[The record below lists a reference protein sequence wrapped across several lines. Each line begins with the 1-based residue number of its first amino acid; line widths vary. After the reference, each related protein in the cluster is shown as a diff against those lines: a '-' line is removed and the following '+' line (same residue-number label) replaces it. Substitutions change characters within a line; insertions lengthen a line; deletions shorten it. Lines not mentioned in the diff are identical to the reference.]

1 MVDGYK
7 SDFSGYATKNDVLC
21 SDGRVIRKDAFADQD
36 GAIVP
41 LVFQH
46 DHTSPLSVIGK
57 ALLEN
62 RDDGVYAYGY
72 LNDTNAGKAARG
84 IIQHGDMMSL
94 SIAANK
100 VVQNGADVLHG
111 NIREVS
117 LVFAGANPEATIDNV
132 IRHSDDG
139 DSFEDPSAISANFL
153 CEIEHGEASGDP
165 SEVFDEES
173 LDSVLHSEDEWGP
186 RVDAAKESDKEEDNS
201 ESDDTDPQKIYDSL
215 TKEQKALV
223 NGLVGMALQEGK
235 GLKTDSDVKHSDDSD
250 DPTEIYESLNDSQK
264 DLVHGLVGLALKD
277 KENTVEQ
284 SADKGDEMNIFEH
297 NAQVNV
303 NDGSFEHSE
312 DYQSFM
318 QSEGVKGATDFTHAQ
333 ENFFKA
339 AQRDPSG
346 SLRKFMLQH
355 AQDYGIKNI
364 DVFFPDARAERTEP
378 DLFKRD
384 TDWVAGLLSG
394 VHKVPWTRIKSAYV
408 DLTPDEARAKG
419 FTLDRNNNHRKFD
432 EMITA
437 YKRQT
442 TPTTVYKKQ
451 KVDRDDVLDITEFSV
466 VNFLM
471 REMRIQLDE
480 EVARAIL
487 IGDGRDVSA
496 EDHIN
501 TTCIRPVVF
510 DDDLYVM
517 HSVGKA
523 DETRTALVDRIRQSK
538 VGYMGSGVL
547 TAFVSP
553 TLHASFAVQRDQMGR
568 RMYDSDTALAFE
580 LGVQKIVEV
589 PLLENFKLKNN
600 NILQAIV
607 IDPRDITVGTDRGG
621 DVTSFNDF
629 DIDYNQYRYLIETR
643 MSAALTKPKSA
654 IVIEA
659 APKA

>member
-1 MVDGYK
+1 MADGFK

-21 SDGRVIRKDAFADQD
+21 SDGRVIRKNAFADQD
-36 GAIVP
+36 GTVVP

-72 LNDTNAGKAARG
+72 LNDTDAGKAARG

-100 VVQNGADVLHG
+100 VVQEGADVLHG
-111 NIREVS
+111 KIREVS
-117 LVFAGANPEATIDNV
+117 LVFSGANPEATIDNV

-139 DSFEDPSAISANFL
+139 DSFEDPSSISAIFP
-153 CEIEHGEASGDP
+153 CEIEQGDESGDP
-165 SEVFDEES
+165 SEVFSEDS
-173 LDSVLHSEDEWGP
+173 LNEVLHADENVEKHKKEDEPASDGS
-186 RVDAAKESDKEEDNS
+186 AKQTAKSKETDSDNSDS
-201 ESDDTDPQKIYDSL
+201 ESDDEDPQKVYDSL
-215 TKEQKALV
+215 NDKQKALV
-223 NGLVGMALQEGK
+223 EGLVGMALNEGK
-235 GLKTDSDVKHSDDSD
+235 TTSAKTEGEQSNK
-250 DPTEIYESLNDSQK
+250 QQ
-264 DLVHGLVGLALKD
+264 
-277 KENTVEQ
+277 TVEQ
-284 SADKGDEMNIFEH
+284 SADEGDEMNIFEH
-297 NAQVNV
+297 NVTEGAT
-303 NDGSFEHSE
+303 SFEHSD

-318 QSEGVKGATDFTHAQ
+318 HSEGVKGATDFTHAQ
-333 ENFFKA
+333 ENFFRA

-346 SLRKFMLQH
+346 SLQKFVLQH

-378 DLFKRD
+378 DLYKRD
-384 TDWVAGLLSG
+384 TEWVAGLLNG

-408 DLTPDEARAKG
+408 DLTRDEARAKG

-442 TPTTVYKKQ
+442 TPTTIYKKQ

-501 TTCIRPVVF
+501 TECIRPVVS

-523 DETRTALVDRIRQSK
+523 DETQTALVDRIRQSK

-547 TAFVSP
+547 TAYVSP
-553 TLHASFAVQRDQMGR
+553 TLHAGFAVQRDQMGR
-568 RMYDSDTALAFE
+568 RMYDSDAALAFE

-589 PLLENFKLKNN
+589 PLLENFKLENN
-600 NILQAIV
+600 NILQAII

-629 DIDYNQYRYLIETR
+629 DIDYNQYKYMIETR

>member
-1 MVDGYK
+1 MADGFK

-21 SDGRVIRKDAFADQD
+21 SDGRVIRKNAFADQD
-36 GAIVP
+36 GTVVP

-72 LNDTNAGKAARG
+72 LNDTDAGKAARG

-100 VVQNGADVLHG
+100 VVQEGADVLHG
-111 NIREVS
+111 KIREVS

-139 DSFEDPSAISANFL
+139 DSFEDPSSISANFL
-153 CEIEHGEASGDP
+153 CEIEQGDESGDP
-165 SEVFDEES
+165 SEVFSEDS
-173 LDSVLHSEDEWGP
+173 LNEVLHADAKAEKHEKEDEPVSDGS
-186 RVDAAKESDKEEDNS
+186 AKQTAKSKETDSDNS
-201 ESDDTDPQKIYDSL
+201 DFESDDEDPQKVYDSL
-215 TKEQKALV
+215 NDKQKALV
-223 NGLVGMALQEGK
+223 EGLVGMALNEGK
-235 GLKTDSDVKHSDDSD
+235 TTSAKTEGEQSNK
-250 DPTEIYESLNDSQK
+250 QQ
-264 DLVHGLVGLALKD
+264 
-277 KENTVEQ
+277 TVEQ
-284 SADKGDEMNIFEH
+284 SADEGDEMNIFEH
-297 NAQVNV
+297 NAIE
-303 NDGSFEHSE
+303 GTTSFEHSD

-318 QSEGVKGATDFTHAQ
+318 HSEGVKGATDFAHAQ
-333 ENFFKA
+333 ENFFRA

-346 SLRKFMLQH
+346 SLQKFVLQH

-378 DLFKRD
+378 DLYKRD
-384 TDWVAGLLSG
+384 TEWVAGLLNG

-419 FTLDRNNNHRKFD
+419 YTLDRNNNHRKFD

-442 TPTTVYKKQ
+442 TPTTIYKKQ

-496 EDHIN
+496 DDHIN
-501 TTCIRPVVF
+501 TECVRPVVS

-523 DETRTALVDRIRQSK
+523 DETQTALVDRIRQSK

-547 TAFVSP
+547 TAYVSP

-568 RMYDSDTALAFE
+568 RLYDSDAALAFE

-600 NILQAIV
+600 NILQAII

-629 DIDYNQYRYLIETR
+629 DIDYNQYKYMIETR

-659 APKA
+659 APKE

>member
-1 MVDGYK
+1 MADGFK

-21 SDGRVIRKDAFADQD
+21 SDGRVIRKNAFADQD
-36 GAIVP
+36 GTVVP

-62 RDDGVYAYGY
+62 REDGVYAYGY
-72 LNDTNAGKAARG
+72 LNDTDAGKAARG

-100 VVQNGADVLHG
+100 VIQEGADVLHG
-111 NIREVS
+111 KIREVS

-139 DSFEDPSAISANFL
+139 DSFEDPSSISANFL
-153 CEIEHGEASGDP
+153 CEIEQGDESGDP
-165 SEVFDEES
+165 SEVFSEDS
-173 LDSVLHSEDEWGP
+173 LNEVLHADANAEKHKKEDEP
-186 RVDAAKESDKEEDNS
+186 ASDDSAKQTAKSEETDSDDSDS
-201 ESDDTDPQKIYDSL
+201 ESDDEDPQKVYDSL
-215 TKEQKALV
+215 NDKQKALV
-223 NGLVGMALQEGK
+223 EGLVGMALNEGK
-235 GLKTDSDVKHSDDSD
+235 TTSAKTEGEQSNK
-250 DPTEIYESLNDSQK
+250 QQ
-264 DLVHGLVGLALKD
+264 
-277 KENTVEQ
+277 TVEQ
-284 SADKGDEMNIFEH
+284 SADEGDEMNIFEH
-297 NAQVNV
+297 NATE
-303 NDGSFEHSE
+303 GATSFEHSD

-318 QSEGVKGATDFTHAQ
+318 HSEGVKGATDFAHAQ
-333 ENFFKA
+333 ENFFRA

-346 SLRKFMLQH
+346 SLQKFVLQH
-355 AQDYGIKNI
+355 AQNYGIENI

-378 DLFKRD
+378 DLYKRD
-384 TDWVAGLLSG
+384 TEWVASLLNG

-419 FTLDRNNNHRKFD
+419 FTLDRDNNHRKFD
-432 EMITA
+432 EMIKA

-442 TPTTVYKKQ
+442 TPTTIYKKQ

-487 IGDGRDVSA
+487 IGDGRDVSD

-501 TTCIRPVVF
+501 TECIHPVVS

-523 DETRTALVDRIRQSK
+523 DEPRPLW
-538 VGYMGSGVL
+538 L
-547 TAFVSP
+547 TVFVSP
-553 TLHASFAVQRDQMGR
+553 RSATWVLAS
-568 RMYDSDTALAFE
+568 
-580 LGVQKIVEV
+580 
-589 PLLENFKLKNN
+589 
-600 NILQAIV
+600 
-607 IDPRDITVGTDRGG
+607 
-621 DVTSFNDF
+621 
-629 DIDYNQYRYLIETR
+629 
-643 MSAALTKPKSA
+643 
-654 IVIEA
+654 
-659 APKA
+659 

>member
-1 MVDGYK
+1 MADGFK

-21 SDGRVIRKDAFADQD
+21 SDGRVIRKNAFADQD
-36 GAIVP
+36 GTVVP

-72 LNDTNAGKAARG
+72 LNDTDAGKAARG

-100 VVQNGADVLHG
+100 VVQEGADVLHG
-111 NIREVS
+111 KIREVS

-139 DSFEDPSAISANFL
+139 DSFEDPSSISANFL
-153 CEIEHGEASGDP
+153 CEIEQGDESGDP
-165 SEVFDEES
+165 SEVFSEDS
-173 LDSVLHSEDEWGP
+173 LNEVLHADANVEKHKKEDEP
-186 RVDAAKESDKEEDNS
+186 ASDDSAKQTAKSEETDSDNSDS
-201 ESDDTDPQKIYDSL
+201 ESDDEDPQKVYDSL
-215 TKEQKALV
+215 NDKQKALV
-223 NGLVGMALQEGK
+223 EGLVGMALNEGK
-235 GLKTDSDVKHSDDSD
+235 TTSAKTEGEQSNK
-250 DPTEIYESLNDSQK
+250 QQ
-264 DLVHGLVGLALKD
+264 
-277 KENTVEQ
+277 TVEQ
-284 SADKGDEMNIFEH
+284 SADEGDEMNIFEH
-297 NAQVNV
+297 NATE
-303 NDGSFEHSE
+303 GTTSFEHSD

-318 QSEGVKGATDFTHAQ
+318 HSEGVKGATDFAHAQ
-333 ENFFKA
+333 ENFFRA

-346 SLRKFMLQH
+346 SLQKFVLQH
-355 AQDYGIKNI
+355 AQDYGIEKI

-378 DLFKRD
+378 DLYKRD
-384 TDWVAGLLSG
+384 TEWVAGLLNG

-408 DLTPDEARAKG
+408 DLTPDMARAKG
-419 FTLDRNNNHRKFD
+419 FTLDRNKNHRKFD

-442 TPTTVYKKQ
+442 TPTTIYKKQ

-501 TTCIRPVVF
+501 TECIRPIVS

-517 HSVGKA
+517 HSVGKG
-523 DETRTALVDRIRQSK
+523 DETQTALVDRIRQSK

-568 RMYDSDTALAFE
+568 RLYDSDAALAFE

-589 PLLENFKLKNN
+589 PLLENFKLKD
-600 NILQAIV
+600 NIVQAI
-607 IDPRDITVGTDRGG
+607 IFDPRDITVGTDRGG

-629 DIDYNQYRYLIETR
+629 DIDYNQYKYLIETR

-659 APKA
+659 TPKL

>member
-1 MVDGYK
+1 MANSYK

-36 GAIVP
+36 GTIVP

-62 RDDGVYAYGY
+62 RDDGVYVYGY
-72 LNDTNAGKAARG
+72 LNDTSAGKAARG

-139 DSFEDPSAISANFL
+139 DSFEDPSSISANFM
-153 CEIEHGEASGDP
+153 CELEHGDESGDP

-173 LDSVLHSEDEWGP
+173 LDYLLHADDED
-186 RVDAAKESDKEEDNS
+186 
-201 ESDDTDPQKIYDSL
+201 SDDNDPQEVYDSL
-215 TKEQKALV
+215 NAEQKALV
-223 NGLVGMALQEGK
+223 DGLVGMALQEGQGSK
-235 GLKTDSDVKHSDDSD
+235 AGSDVKHSDDSD
-250 DPTEIYESLNDSQK
+250 DPTKIYESLNDSQK
-264 DLVHGLVGLALKD
+264 NLVQGLVGLAL

-284 SADKGDEMNIFEH
+284 SADKGDTMNIFEH
-297 NAQVNV
+297 NATVQ
-303 NDGSFEHSE
+303 DGSFEHSD
-312 DYQSFM
+312 DYQNFM
-318 QSEGVKGATDFTHAQ
+318 HSEGVKGATDFAHAQ

-346 SLRKFMLQH
+346 SLQKFVLQH

-378 DLFKRD
+378 DLYKRD
-384 TDWVAGLLSG
+384 TDWVAGLLNG

-408 DLTPDEARAKG
+408 DLTQDEARAKG

-442 TPTTVYKKQ
+442 TPTTIYKKQ

-501 TTCIRPVVF
+501 TECIRPVVS

-517 HSVGKA
+517 HSVGDKN
-523 DETRTALVDRIRQSK
+523 ENQTALIDRIRQSK

-547 TAFVSP
+547 TAYVSP
-553 TLHASFAVQRDQMGR
+553 TLHASFAVQRDQVGR
-568 RMYDSDTALAFE
+568 RMYDSDAALAFE

-600 NILQAIV
+600 NILQAI
-607 IDPRDITVGTDRGG
+607 ILDPRDITVGTDRGG
-621 DVTSFNDF
+621 DVTSFNNF
-629 DIDYNQYRYLIETR
+629 DIDFNQYKYLIETR

>member
-1 MVDGYK
+1 MADGFK

-21 SDGRVIRKDAFADQD
+21 SDGRVIRKNAFADQD
-36 GAIVP
+36 GTVVP

-62 RDDGVYAYGY
+62 REDGVYAYGY
-72 LNDTNAGKAARG
+72 LNDTDAGKAARG

-100 VVQNGADVLHG
+100 VIQEGADVLHG
-111 NIREVS
+111 KIREVS

-139 DSFEDPSAISANFL
+139 DSFEDPSSISANFL
-153 CEIEHGEASGDP
+153 CEIEQGDESGDP
-165 SEVFDEES
+165 SEVFSEDS
-173 LDSVLHSEDEWGP
+173 LNEVLHADANAEKHKKEDEP
-186 RVDAAKESDKEEDNS
+186 ASDDSAKQTAKSEETDSDNSDS
-201 ESDDTDPQKIYDSL
+201 ESDDEDPQKVYDSL
-215 TKEQKALV
+215 NDTQKALV
-223 NGLVGMALQEGK
+223 EGLVGMALNEGK
-235 GLKTDSDVKHSDDSD
+235 TTSAKTEGEQSNK
-250 DPTEIYESLNDSQK
+250 QQ
-264 DLVHGLVGLALKD
+264 
-277 KENTVEQ
+277 TVEQ
-284 SADKGDEMNIFEH
+284 SADEGDEMNIFEH
-297 NAQVNV
+297 NAIE
-303 NDGSFEHSE
+303 GTTSFEHSD

-318 QSEGVKGATDFTHAQ
+318 HSEGVKGATDFAHAQ
-333 ENFFKA
+333 ENFFRA

-346 SLRKFMLQH
+346 SLQKFVLQH
-355 AQDYGIKNI
+355 AQNYGIKNI

-378 DLFKRD
+378 DLYKRD
-384 TDWVAGLLSG
+384 TEWVAGLLNG

-442 TPTTVYKKQ
+442 TPTTIYKKQ

-501 TTCIRPVVF
+501 TECIRPIVS
-510 DDDLYVM
+510 DDALYVM

-523 DETRTALVDRIRQSK
+523 DETQTALVDRIRQSK

-568 RMYDSDTALAFE
+568 RLYDSDAALAFE
-580 LGVQKIVEV
+580 LGVQRIVEV
-589 PLLENFKLKNN
+589 PLLENFKLENK
-600 NILQAIV
+600 NILQAI
-607 IDPRDITVGTDRGG
+607 IFDPRDITVGTDRGG

-629 DIDYNQYRYLIETR
+629 DIDYNQYKYLIETR

-659 APKA
+659 TPKE

>member
-1 MVDGYK
+1 MANSYK

-36 GAIVP
+36 GTIVP

-72 LNDTNAGKAARG
+72 LNDTSAGKAARG

-139 DSFEDPSAISANFL
+139 DSFEDPSSISANFM
-153 CEIEHGEASGDP
+153 CELEHGDESGDP

-173 LDSVLHSEDEWGP
+173 LDYLLHADDED
-186 RVDAAKESDKEEDNS
+186 
-201 ESDDTDPQKIYDSL
+201 SDDNDPQEVYDSL
-215 TKEQKALV
+215 NAEQKALV
-223 NGLVGMALQEGK
+223 DGLVGMALQEGQGSK
-235 GLKTDSDVKHSDDSD
+235 AGSDVKHSDDSD
-250 DPTEIYESLNDSQK
+250 DPTKIYESLNDSQK
-264 DLVHGLVGLALKD
+264 NLVQGLVGFAL

-284 SADKGDEMNIFEH
+284 SADKGDTMNIFEH
-297 NAQVNV
+297 NATVQ
-303 NDGSFEHSE
+303 DGSFEHSD
-312 DYQSFM
+312 DYQNFM
-318 QSEGVKGATDFTHAQ
+318 HSEGVKGATDFAHAQ

-346 SLRKFMLQH
+346 SLQKFVLQH

-378 DLFKRD
+378 DLYKRD
-384 TDWVAGLLSG
+384 TDWVAGLLNG

-442 TPTTVYKKQ
+442 TPTTIYKKQ

-501 TTCIRPVVF
+501 TECIRPVVS

-517 HSVGKA
+517 HSVGDKN
-523 DETRTALVDRIRQSK
+523 ENQTALIDRIRQSK

-547 TAFVSP
+547 IAYVSP
-553 TLHASFAVQRDQMGR
+553 TLHASFAVQRDQVGR
-568 RMYDSDTALAFE
+568 RMYDSDAALAFE

-600 NILQAIV
+600 NILQAI
-607 IDPRDITVGTDRGG
+607 ILDPRDITVGTDRGG
-621 DVTSFNDF
+621 DVTSFNNF
-629 DIDYNQYRYLIETR
+629 DIDFNQYKYMIETR

-659 APKA
+659 APKV

>member
-1 MVDGYK
+1 MADGFK

-21 SDGRVIRKDAFADQD
+21 SDGRVIRKNAFADQD
-36 GAIVP
+36 GTVVP

-72 LNDTNAGKAARG
+72 LNDTDAGKAARG

-100 VVQNGADVLHG
+100 VVQEGADVLHG
-111 NIREVS
+111 KIREVS

-139 DSFEDPSAISANFL
+139 DSFEDPSSISANFL
-153 CEIEHGEASGDP
+153 CEIEQGDESGDP
-165 SEVFDEES
+165 SEVFSEDS
-173 LDSVLHSEDEWGP
+173 LNEVLHADANAEKHKKEDEPASDGS
-186 RVDAAKESDKEEDNS
+186 AKQTAKSKETDSDNS
-201 ESDDTDPQKIYDSL
+201 DAESDDEDPQKVYDSL
-215 TKEQKALV
+215 NDKQKALV
-223 NGLVGMALQEGK
+223 EGLVGMALNEGK
-235 GLKTDSDVKHSDDSD
+235 TTSAKTEGEQSNK
-250 DPTEIYESLNDSQK
+250 QQ
-264 DLVHGLVGLALKD
+264 
-277 KENTVEQ
+277 TVEQ
-284 SADKGDEMNIFEH
+284 SADEGDEMNIFEH
-297 NAQVNV
+297 NVTEGAT
-303 NDGSFEHSE
+303 SFEHSD

-318 QSEGVKGATDFTHAQ
+318 HSEGVKGATDFAHAQ
-333 ENFFKA
+333 ENFFRA

-346 SLRKFMLQH
+346 SLQKFVLQH
-355 AQDYGIKNI
+355 AQNYGIKNI

-378 DLFKRD
+378 DLYKRD
-384 TDWVAGLLSG
+384 TEWVAGLLNG

-442 TPTTVYKKQ
+442 TPTTIYKKQ

-487 IGDGRDVSA
+487 IGDGREVSA

-501 TTCIRPVVF
+501 TECIRPVVS
-510 DDDLYVM
+510 DDDLYVI

-523 DETRTALVDRIRQSK
+523 DETQTALVDRIRQSK

-547 TAFVSP
+547 TAFLSP

-568 RMYDSDTALAFE
+568 RLYDSDAALAFE

-589 PLLENFKLKNN
+589 PLLENFKLENH
-600 NILQAIV
+600 NILQAIIV
-607 IDPRDITVGTDRGG
+607 DPRDITVGTDRGG

-629 DIDYNQYRYLIETR
+629 DIDYNQYKYMIETR

>member
-1 MVDGYK
+1 MADGFK

-21 SDGRVIRKDAFADQD
+21 SDGRVIRKNAFADQD
-36 GAIVP
+36 GTVVP

-72 LNDTNAGKAARG
+72 LNDTDAGKAARG

-100 VVQNGADVLHG
+100 VVQEGADVLHG
-111 NIREVS
+111 KIREVS

-139 DSFEDPSAISANFL
+139 DLFEDPSSISANFL
-153 CEIEHGEASGDP
+153 CEIKQGDESGDP
-165 SEVFDEES
+165 SEVFSEDS
-173 LDSVLHSEDEWGP
+173 LNEVLHADEN
-186 RVDAAKESDKEEDNS
+186 VENSDS
-201 ESDDTDPQKIYDSL
+201 ESDDEDPQKVYDSL
-215 TKEQKALV
+215 NDKQKALV
-223 NGLVGMALQEGK
+223 KGLVGMALNEGK
-235 GLKTDSDVKHSDDSD
+235 TTSAKTEGEQSNK
-250 DPTEIYESLNDSQK
+250 QQ
-264 DLVHGLVGLALKD
+264 
-277 KENTVEQ
+277 TVEQ
-284 SADKGDEMNIFEH
+284 SADEGDEMNIFEH
-297 NAQVNV
+297 NATE
-303 NDGSFEHSE
+303 GATSFEHSD

-318 QSEGVKGATDFTHAQ
+318 HSEGVKGATDFAHAQ
-333 ENFFKA
+333 ENFFRA

-346 SLRKFMLQH
+346 SLQKFVLQH
-355 AQDYGIKNI
+355 AQNYGIKDI

-378 DLFKRD
+378 DLYKRD
-384 TDWVAGLLSG
+384 TEWVAGLLNG

-408 DLTPDEARAKG
+408 DLTPDAARAKG

-442 TPTTVYKKQ
+442 TPTTIYKKQ

-496 EDHIN
+496 EEHIN
-501 TTCIRPVVF
+501 TECIRPVVS

-523 DETRTALVDRIRQSK
+523 DETQTALVDRIRQSK

-568 RMYDSDTALAFE
+568 RLYDSDTALAFE

-589 PLLENFKLKNN
+589 PLLENFKLENGHT
-600 NILQAIV
+600 LQAI
-607 IDPRDITVGTDRGG
+607 IFDPRDITVGTDRGG

-629 DIDYNQYRYLIETR
+629 DIDYNQYKYLIETR

>member
-1 MVDGYK
+1 MADGFK

-21 SDGRVIRKDAFADQD
+21 SDGRVIRKNAFADQD
-36 GAIVP
+36 GTVVP

-62 RDDGVYAYGY
+62 REDGVYAYGY
-72 LNDTNAGKAARG
+72 LNDTDAGKAARG

-100 VVQNGADVLHG
+100 VIQEGADVLHG
-111 NIREVS
+111 KIREVS

-139 DSFEDPSAISANFL
+139 DSFEDPSSISANFL
-153 CEIEHGEASGDP
+153 CEIEQGDESGDP
-165 SEVFDEES
+165 SEVFSEDS
-173 LDSVLHSEDEWGP
+173 LNEVLHADANAEKHKKEDEP
-186 RVDAAKESDKEEDNS
+186 ASDDSAKQTAKSEETDSDNSDS
-201 ESDDTDPQKIYDSL
+201 ESDDEDPQKVYDSL
-215 TKEQKALV
+215 NDTQKALV
-223 NGLVGMALQEGK
+223 EGLVGMALNEGK
-235 GLKTDSDVKHSDDSD
+235 TTSAKTEGEQSNK
-250 DPTEIYESLNDSQK
+250 QQ
-264 DLVHGLVGLALKD
+264 
-277 KENTVEQ
+277 TVEQ
-284 SADKGDEMNIFEH
+284 SADEGDEMNIFEH
-297 NAQVNV
+297 NAIE
-303 NDGSFEHSE
+303 GTTSFEHSD

-318 QSEGVKGATDFTHAQ
+318 HSEGVKGATDFAHAQ
-333 ENFFKA
+333 ENFFRA

-346 SLRKFMLQH
+346 SLQKFVLQH
-355 AQDYGIKNI
+355 AQNYGIKNI

-378 DLFKRD
+378 DLYKRD
-384 TDWVAGLLSG
+384 TEWVAGLLNG

-442 TPTTVYKKQ
+442 TPTTIYKKQ

-501 TTCIRPVVF
+501 TECIRPIVS
-510 DDDLYVM
+510 DDALYVM

-523 DETRTALVDRIRQSK
+523 DETQTALVDRIRQSK

-568 RMYDSDTALAFE
+568 RLYDSDAALAFE
-580 LGVQKIVEV
+580 LGVQRIVEV
-589 PLLENFKLKNN
+589 PLLENFKLENK
-600 NILQAIV
+600 NILQAI
-607 IDPRDITVGTDRGG
+607 IFDPRDITVGTDRGG

-629 DIDYNQYRYLIETR
+629 DIDYNQYKYLIETR

-659 APKA
+659 TPKA

>member
-36 GAIVP
+36 GTIVP

-100 VVQNGADVLHG
+100 VVQEGADVLHG

-139 DSFEDPSAISANFL
+139 DSFEDPSSISANFL

-165 SEVFDEES
+165 SEIFDEES
-173 LDSVLHSEDEWGP
+173 LNSLLHADDEEDKG
-186 RVDAAKESDKEEDNS
+186 ADKEEDS
-201 ESDDTDPQKIYDSL
+201 SDSDDNDPQKVYESL
-215 TKEQKALV
+215 NKEQKALV
-223 NGLVGMALQEGK
+223 DGLVGMALQEGK
-235 GLKTDSDVKHSDDSD
+235 GSKTDSDVKHSEDSD
-250 DPTEIYESLNDSQK
+250 NPTEIYESLNDSQK
-264 DLVHGLVGLALKD
+264 NLVHGLVSFALND
-277 KENTVEQ
+277 KENTVEH
-284 SADKGDEMNIFEH
+284 STEKGDEMNIFEH
-297 NAQVNV
+297 NTTT

-312 DYQSFM
+312 DYQNFM
-318 QSEGVKGATDFTHAQ
+318 HSEGVKGATDFAHAQ
-333 ENFFKA
+333 ENFFRA
-339 AQRDPSG
+339 VQRDPSG
-346 SLRKFMLQH
+346 SFQKFVLQH

-378 DLFKRD
+378 DLYKRD
-384 TDWVAGLLSG
+384 TDWVAGLLNG

-408 DLTPDEARAKG
+408 DLTPDQARAKG
-419 FTLDRNNNHRKFD
+419 YTLDRDNNHRKFD

-442 TPTTVYKKQ
+442 TPTTIYKKQ

-466 VNFLM
+466 VNYLM

-501 TTCIRPVVF
+501 TECIRPVVS

-517 HSVGKA
+517 HSVGKSN
-523 DETRTALVDRIRQSK
+523 ETQTALVDRIRQSK

-547 TAFVSP
+547 TAYVSP

-568 RMYDSDTALAFE
+568 RLYDSDAALAFE

-589 PLLENFKLKNN
+589 PLLENFKLKNG
-600 NILQAIV
+600 NILQAII

-629 DIDYNQYRYLIETR
+629 DIDYNQYKYMIETR
-643 MSAALTKPKSA
+643 MSAALTKAKSA

>member
-1 MVDGYK
+1 MVDGFK

-21 SDGRVIRKDAFADQD
+21 SDGRVIRKNAFADQD
-36 GAIVP
+36 GTVVP

-100 VVQNGADVLHG
+100 VVQEGADVLHG

-139 DSFEDPSAISANFL
+139 DSFEDPSSISANFL
-153 CEIEHGEASGDP
+153 CEIEQGDESGDP
-165 SEVFDEES
+165 SEVFSEDS
-173 LDSVLHSEDEWGP
+173 LNEVLHADEN
-186 RVDAAKESDKEEDNS
+186 VDNSDS
-201 ESDDTDPQKIYDSL
+201 ESDDEDPQKVYDSL
-215 TKEQKALV
+215 NDKQKALV
-223 NGLVGMALQEGK
+223 EGLVGMALNEGK
-235 GLKTDSDVKHSDDSD
+235 TTSAKTEGEQSNK
-250 DPTEIYESLNDSQK
+250 QQ
-264 DLVHGLVGLALKD
+264 
-277 KENTVEQ
+277 TVEQ
-284 SADKGDEMNIFEH
+284 SADEGDEMNIFEH
-297 NAQVNV
+297 NATE
-303 NDGSFEHSE
+303 GATSFEHSD

-318 QSEGVKGATDFTHAQ
+318 HSEGVKGATDFAHAQ
-333 ENFFKA
+333 ENFFRA

-346 SLRKFMLQH
+346 SLQKFVLQH
-355 AQDYGIKNI
+355 AQNYGIKNI

-378 DLFKRD
+378 DLYKRD
-384 TDWVAGLLSG
+384 TEWVAGLLNG

-442 TPTTVYKKQ
+442 TPTTIYKKQ

-501 TTCIRPVVF
+501 TECIRPVVS

-523 DETRTALVDRIRQSK
+523 DETQTALVDRIRQSK

-568 RMYDSDTALAFE
+568 RLYDSDTALAFE

-589 PLLENFKLKNN
+589 PLLENFKLENKNT
-600 NILQAIV
+600 LQAI
-607 IDPRDITVGTDRGG
+607 IFDPRDITVGTDRGG

-629 DIDYNQYRYLIETR
+629 DIDYNQYKYLIETR

>member
-1 MVDGYK
+1 MADGFK

-36 GAIVP
+36 GTVVP

-72 LNDTNAGKAARG
+72 LNDTDAGKAARG

-100 VVQNGADVLHG
+100 VVQEGADVLHG
-111 NIREVS
+111 KIREVS

-139 DSFEDPSAISANFL
+139 DSFEDPSSISANFL
-153 CEIEHGEASGDP
+153 CEIEQGDESGDP
-165 SEVFDEES
+165 SEVFSEDS
-173 LDSVLHSEDEWGP
+173 LNEVLHADANAEKHEKEDEPVSDGS
-186 RVDAAKESDKEEDNS
+186 AKQTAKSKETDSDNSDS
-201 ESDDTDPQKIYDSL
+201 ESDDEDPQKVYDSL
-215 TKEQKALV
+215 NDKQKALV
-223 NGLVGMALQEGK
+223 EGLVGMALNEGK
-235 GLKTDSDVKHSDDSD
+235 TTSAKTEGEQSNK
-250 DPTEIYESLNDSQK
+250 QQ
-264 DLVHGLVGLALKD
+264 
-277 KENTVEQ
+277 TVEQ
-284 SADKGDEMNIFEH
+284 SADEGDEMNIFEH
-297 NAQVNV
+297 NATE
-303 NDGSFEHSE
+303 GATSFEHYD

-318 QSEGVKGATDFTHAQ
+318 HSEGVKGATDFAHAQ
-333 ENFFKA
+333 ENFFRA
-339 AQRDPSG
+339 AQRDSSG
-346 SLRKFMLQH
+346 SLQKFVLQH

-378 DLFKRD
+378 DLYKRD
-384 TDWVAGLLSG
+384 TEWVADLLNG

-408 DLTPDEARAKG
+408 DLTPEQARAKG
-419 FTLDRNNNHRKFD
+419 YTLDRNNNHRKFD

-442 TPTTVYKKQ
+442 TPTTIYKKQ
-451 KVDRDDVLDITEFSV
+451 KVDRDDVLDITAFSV

-501 TTCIRPVVF
+501 TECIRPVVS

-523 DETRTALVDRIRQSK
+523 DETQTALVDRIRQSK

-547 TAFVSP
+547 TAYVSP

-568 RMYDSDTALAFE
+568 RLYDSDAALAFE
-580 LGVQKIVEV
+580 LGVQKISEV
-589 PLLENFKLKNN
+589 PLLENFKLKND
-600 NILQAIV
+600 NILQAII

-629 DIDYNQYRYLIETR
+629 DIDYNQYKYMIETR

-659 APKA
+659 APKE

>member
-1 MVDGYK
+1 MANSYK

-36 GAIVP
+36 GTIVP

-72 LNDTNAGKAARG
+72 LNDTSAGKAARG

-117 LVFAGANPEATIDNV
+117 LVYAGANPEATIDNV

-139 DSFEDPSAISANFL
+139 DSFEDPSSISANFM
-153 CEIEHGEASGDP
+153 CELEHGDESGDP

-173 LDSVLHSEDEWGP
+173 LDYLLHADDED
-186 RVDAAKESDKEEDNS
+186 
-201 ESDDTDPQKIYDSL
+201 SDDNDPQEVYDSL
-215 TKEQKALV
+215 NAEQKALV
-223 NGLVGMALQEGK
+223 DGLVGMALQEGQGSK
-235 GLKTDSDVKHSDDSD
+235 AGSDVKHSDDSD

-264 DLVHGLVGLALKD
+264 NLVQGLVGLAL

-284 SADKGDEMNIFEH
+284 SADKGDTMNIFEH
-297 NAQVNV
+297 NATVQ
-303 NDGSFEHSE
+303 DGSFEHSD
-312 DYQSFM
+312 DYQNFM
-318 QSEGVKGATDFTHAQ
+318 HSEGVKGATDFAHAQ

-339 AQRDPSG
+339 VQRDPSG
-346 SLRKFMLQH
+346 SLQKFVLQH

-378 DLFKRD
+378 DLYKRD
-384 TDWVAGLLSG
+384 TEWVAGLLNG

-442 TPTTVYKKQ
+442 TPTTIYKKQ

-501 TTCIRPVVF
+501 TECIRPVVS

-517 HSVGKA
+517 HSVGDKN
-523 DETRTALVDRIRQSK
+523 ENQTALVDRIRQSK

-547 TAFVSP
+547 TAYVSP

-568 RMYDSDTALAFE
+568 RMYDSDAALAFE

-600 NILQAIV
+600 NILQAI
-607 IDPRDITVGTDRGG
+607 ILDPRDITVGTDRGG

-629 DIDYNQYRYLIETR
+629 DIDYNQYKYLIETR

>member
-1 MVDGYK
+1 MADGFK

-36 GAIVP
+36 GTVVP

-72 LNDTNAGKAARG
+72 LNDTDAGKAARG

-100 VVQNGADVLHG
+100 VVQEGADVLHG
-111 NIREVS
+111 KIREVS

-139 DSFEDPSAISANFL
+139 DSFEDPSSISANFL
-153 CEIEHGEASGDP
+153 CEIEQGDESGDP
-165 SEVFDEES
+165 SEVFSEDS
-173 LDSVLHSEDEWGP
+173 LNEVLHADENVEKHKKEDEPASDGS
-186 RVDAAKESDKEEDNS
+186 AKQTAKSKETDSDNSDS
-201 ESDDTDPQKIYDSL
+201 ESDDEDPQKVYDSL
-215 TKEQKALV
+215 NDKQKALV
-223 NGLVGMALQEGK
+223 EGLVGMALNEGK
-235 GLKTDSDVKHSDDSD
+235 TKSAKTEGEQSNK
-250 DPTEIYESLNDSQK
+250 QQ
-264 DLVHGLVGLALKD
+264 
-277 KENTVEQ
+277 TVEQ
-284 SADKGDEMNIFEH
+284 SADEGDEMNIFEH
-297 NAQVNV
+297 NATE
-303 NDGSFEHSE
+303 GTTSFEHSD

-318 QSEGVKGATDFTHAQ
+318 HSEGVKGAIDFAHAQ
-333 ENFFKA
+333 ENFFRA

-346 SLRKFMLQH
+346 SLQKFVLQH
-355 AQDYGIKNI
+355 AQNYGIKNI

-378 DLFKRD
+378 DLYKRD
-384 TDWVAGLLSG
+384 TEWVAGLLNG

-419 FTLDRNNNHRKFD
+419 YTLDRNNNHRKFD

-442 TPTTVYKKQ
+442 TPTTIYKKQ

-501 TTCIRPVVF
+501 TECIRPVVS

-523 DETRTALVDRIRQSK
+523 DETQTALVDRIRQSK

-568 RMYDSDTALAFE
+568 RLYDSDAALAFE

-589 PLLENFKLKNN
+589 PLLENFKLQNR
-600 NILQAIV
+600 NILQAIIV
-607 IDPRDITVGTDRGG
+607 DPRDITVGTDRGG

-629 DIDYNQYRYLIETR
+629 DIDYNQYKYLIETR

>member
-1 MVDGYK
+1 MADGFK

-21 SDGRVIRKDAFADQD
+21 SDGRVIRKNAFADQD
-36 GAIVP
+36 GTVVP

-72 LNDTNAGKAARG
+72 LNDTDAGKAARG

-100 VVQNGADVLHG
+100 VVQEGADVLHG
-111 NIREVS
+111 KIREVS

-139 DSFEDPSAISANFL
+139 DSFEDPSSISANFL
-153 CEIEHGEASGDP
+153 CEIEQGDESGDP
-165 SEVFDEES
+165 SEVFSEDS
-173 LDSVLHSEDEWGP
+173 LNEVLHADANAEKHKKEDEP
-186 RVDAAKESDKEEDNS
+186 ASDDSAKQTAKSEETDSDDSDS
-201 ESDDTDPQKIYDSL
+201 ESDDEDPQKVYDSL
-215 TKEQKALV
+215 NDKQKALV
-223 NGLVGMALQEGK
+223 EGLVGMALNEGK
-235 GLKTDSDVKHSDDSD
+235 TTSAKTEDEQSNK
-250 DPTEIYESLNDSQK
+250 QQ
-264 DLVHGLVGLALKD
+264 
-277 KENTVEQ
+277 TVEQ
-284 SADKGDEMNIFEH
+284 SADEGDEMNIFEH
-297 NAQVNV
+297 NAIE
-303 NDGSFEHSE
+303 GTTSFEHSD

-318 QSEGVKGATDFTHAQ
+318 HSEGVKGATDFAHAQ
-333 ENFFKA
+333 ENFFRA

-346 SLRKFMLQH
+346 SLQKFVLQH
-355 AQDYGIKNI
+355 AQNYGIKNI

-378 DLFKRD
+378 DLYKRD
-384 TDWVAGLLSG
+384 TEWVAGLLNG

-419 FTLDRNNNHRKFD
+419 FTLDRDNNHRKFD

-442 TPTTVYKKQ
+442 TPTTIYKKQ

-487 IGDGRDVSA
+487 IGDGREVSA

-501 TTCIRPVVF
+501 TECIRPVVS
-510 DDDLYVM
+510 DDALYVM

-523 DETRTALVDRIRQSK
+523 DETQTALVDRIRQSK

-568 RMYDSDTALAFE
+568 RLYDSDAALAFE

-589 PLLENFKLKNN
+589 PLLENFKLENKNT
-600 NILQAIV
+600 LQAI
-607 IDPRDITVGTDRGG
+607 IFDPRDITVGTDRGG

-629 DIDYNQYRYLIETR
+629 DIDYNQYKYLIETR

-654 IVIEA
+654 IVIEV
-659 APKA
+659 APKE

>member
-1 MVDGYK
+1 MADGFK

-21 SDGRVIRKDAFADQD
+21 SDGRVIRKNAFADQD
-36 GAIVP
+36 GTVVP

-72 LNDTNAGKAARG
+72 LNDTDAGKAARG

-100 VVQNGADVLHG
+100 VVQEGADVLHG
-111 NIREVS
+111 KIREVS

-132 IRHSDDG
+132 IRHSADG
-139 DSFEDPSAISANFL
+139 DSFEDPSSISANFL
-153 CEIEHGEASGDP
+153 CEIEQGDESGDP
-165 SEVFDEES
+165 SEVFSEDS
-173 LDSVLHSEDEWGP
+173 LNEVLHADANVEKHNKEDKPVSDGS
-186 RVDAAKESDKEEDNS
+186 AKQTAKSKETDSDNSDS
-201 ESDDTDPQKIYDSL
+201 ESDDEDPQKVYDSL
-215 TKEQKALV
+215 NDKQKALV
-223 NGLVGMALQEGK
+223 EGLVGMALNEGETK
-235 GLKTDSDVKHSDDSD
+235 SAKTEGEQSNK
-250 DPTEIYESLNDSQK
+250 QQ
-264 DLVHGLVGLALKD
+264 
-277 KENTVEQ
+277 TVEQ
-284 SADKGDEMNIFEH
+284 SADEGDEMNIFEH
-297 NAQVNV
+297 NATE
-303 NDGSFEHSE
+303 GATSFEHSD
-312 DYQSFM
+312 DYQNFM
-318 QSEGVKGATDFTHAQ
+318 HSEGVKGASDFTHAQ
-333 ENFFKA
+333 ENFFRA

-346 SLRKFMLQH
+346 SLQKFVLQH

-378 DLFKRD
+378 DLYKRD
-384 TDWVAGLLSG
+384 TEWADGLLNG

-442 TPTTVYKKQ
+442 TPTTIYKKQ
-451 KVDRDDVLDITEFSV
+451 KVDRDDVLDVTEFSV

-487 IGDGRDVSA
+487 IGDGREVSA

-501 TTCIRPVVF
+501 TECIRPVVS

-517 HSVGKA
+517 HSVGEA
-523 DETRTALVDRIRQSK
+523 DETQTALVDRIRQSK
-538 VGYMGSGVL
+538 IGYMGSGNL

-568 RMYDSDTALAFE
+568 RLYDSDTALAFE

-589 PLLENFKLKNN
+589 PLLENFKLGNK
-600 NILQAIV
+600 NILQAI
-607 IDPRDITVGTDRGG
+607 IFDPRDYTVGTDRGG
-621 DVTSFNDF
+621 DVTSFNSF
-629 DIDYNQYRYLIETR
+629 DIDYNQYKYLIETR

>member
-1 MVDGYK
+1 MADGFK

-36 GAIVP
+36 GTVVP

-72 LNDTNAGKAARG
+72 LNDTDAGKAARG

-100 VVQNGADVLHG
+100 VVQEGADVLHG
-111 NIREVS
+111 KIREVS

-139 DSFEDPSAISANFL
+139 DSFEDPSSISANFL
-153 CEIEHGEASGDP
+153 CEIEQGDESGDP
-165 SEVFDEES
+165 SEVFSEDS
-173 LDSVLHSEDEWGP
+173 LNEVLHADANVEKHKKEDEP
-186 RVDAAKESDKEEDNS
+186 ASDDSAKQTAKSEETDLDNSDS
-201 ESDDTDPQKIYDSL
+201 ESDDEDPQKVYDSL
-215 TKEQKALV
+215 NDKQKALV
-223 NGLVGMALQEGK
+223 EGLVGMALNEGK
-235 GLKTDSDVKHSDDSD
+235 TTSAKTEGEQSNK
-250 DPTEIYESLNDSQK
+250 QQ
-264 DLVHGLVGLALKD
+264 
-277 KENTVEQ
+277 TVEQ
-284 SADKGDEMNIFEH
+284 SADEGDEMNIFEH
-297 NAQVNV
+297 NATE
-303 NDGSFEHSE
+303 GTTSFEHSD

-318 QSEGVKGATDFTHAQ
+318 HSEGVKGATDFAHAQ
-333 ENFFKA
+333 ENFFRA

-346 SLRKFMLQH
+346 SLQKFVLQH

-378 DLFKRD
+378 DLYKRD
-384 TDWVAGLLSG
+384 TEWVAGLLNG

-442 TPTTVYKKQ
+442 TPTTIYKKQ
-451 KVDRDDVLDITEFSV
+451 KMDRDDVLDITEFSV

-487 IGDGRDVSA
+487 IGDGREVSA

-501 TTCIRPVVF
+501 TECIRPVVS

-523 DETRTALVDRIRQSK
+523 DETQTALVDRIRQSK

-568 RMYDSDTALAFE
+568 RLYDSDTALAFE

-589 PLLENFKLKNN
+589 PLLENFKLKNKN
-600 NILQAIV
+600 TLQAI
-607 IDPRDITVGTDRGG
+607 IFDPRDITVGTDRGG

-629 DIDYNQYRYLIETR
+629 DIDYNQYKYLIETR